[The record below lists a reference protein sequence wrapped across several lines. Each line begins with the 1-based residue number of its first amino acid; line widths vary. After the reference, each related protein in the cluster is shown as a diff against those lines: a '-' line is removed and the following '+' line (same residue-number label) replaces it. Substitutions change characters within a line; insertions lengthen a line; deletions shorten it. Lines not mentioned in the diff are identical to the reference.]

1 MVDYGGKMPELQEH
15 LCELLKRC
23 QKESPSFEHLRVMVI
38 EDMIYLI
45 HVKGLAEYVSSSLSS
60 EAELHF
66 VDLEQDPPKVAAPYR
81 TDHTIEA
88 TSSNIT
94 ISPQS
99 TEVVDL
105 SSCICDSQS
114 CLSCDKFLRSE
125 HGLSKRWLLGY
136 PVVYLFDKEHIA
148 DAIYNL
154 STQSLRIFKILVTRN
169 GPFSKGSMPEEL
181 MSFSVPYE
189 LSMEGSNEP
198 WAEMFLA
205 KMQSKWAKCDPTWR
219 TLQMEML
226 LDLKQSNQGR

>member
-1 MVDYGGKMPELQEH
+1 MRPVIMVDYGGKMPELQEH

-23 QKESPSFEHLRVMVI
+23 QKESTSFEHLRVMVI

-105 SSCICDSQS
+105 SSCICDSQVTIPTLNGLLVES
-114 CLSCDKFLRSE
+114 IHLPHL
-125 HGLSKRWLLGY
+125 HGPPSWLAFCPL
-136 PVVYLFDKEHIA
+136 LID
-148 DAIYNL
+148 
-154 STQSLRIFKILVTRN
+154 
-169 GPFSKGSMPEEL
+169 FSQRHLCHGSMCFTC
-181 MSFSVPYE
+181 M
-189 LSMEGSNEP
+189 LSSI
-198 WAEMFLA
+198 
-205 KMQSKWAKCDPTWR
+205 R
-219 TLQMEML
+219 H
-226 LDLKQSNQGR
+226 RH

>member
-105 SSCICDSQS
+105 SSCICDSQVTIPT
-114 CLSCDKFLRSE
+114 LN
-125 HGLSKRWLLGY
+125 GWLLGY

>member
-205 KMQSKWAKCDPTWR
+205 KMQSKWAKCKPTWR
-219 TLQMEML
+219 TLQMEVSECFPQAIAL
-226 LDLKQSNQGR
+226 